1 MKMTRLLTFL
11 QIASLLLFAQ
21 YLYAQPAGKIVGGM
35 SAERLAHYENFINS
49 EIENQNIAGAVSLVW
64 RKGEVAHSKSFGKS
78 SVDGTDKMEKDQLF
92 FIQSMTKPI
101 ITVAF
106 MMLYEEGHFQLSD
119 PVSKYIPEFKDL
131 KVSKDVNEGL
141 KGDTEPLEEEITI
154 AQLLSHTAGFSHGLG
169 SSKLDQDLR
178 AAMYGATFKTIEE
191 RTDKLLEMPLIGQP
205 GKQWYYSAAPDV
217 LSVLIHKFSEMPTR
231 KFLQERL
238 FDPLKMNS
246 TGYNVPEDL
255 QDKVAALHFKNEEGK
270 MIVSPRQT
278 PTSGNTIDS
287 GVNGLFS
294 TAEDYLTF
302 CRMLLNKGE
311 LYGKR
316 YLSRKTVELMTQ
328 NHVGDLYTDPG
339 TGFGLGFA
347 VTTDVAKTKELGS
360 LGKYYWSGAFC
371 TFFFIDPH
379 EEMIAILMT
388 QTAPYNGYY
397 GSKMSHFV
405 YQAIVD

>member
-1 MKMTRLLTFL
+1 MKKLLTFL
-11 QIASLLLFAQ
+11 QIVSLLLFTQ
-21 YLYAQPAGKIVGGM
+21 YLYAQSAGKVVGGM
-35 SAERLAHYENFINS
+35 SSERLAHYENFINS

-78 SVDGTDKMEKDQLF
+78 SINGTDKMEKDQLF

-131 KVSKDVNEGL
+131 KVSKDVNKGL
-141 KGDTEPLEEEITI
+141 AGETEPMEQEITI
-154 AQLLSHTAGFSHGLG
+154 TQLLSHSAGFSHGLG
-169 SSKLDQDLR
+169 SSKLDQEMM
-178 AAMYGATFKTIEE
+178 AAMYGASFKTVEE
-191 RTDKLLEMPLIGQP
+191 RVDKLLEMPLIGQP

-217 LSVLIHKFSEMPTR
+217 LSVLIHKFSGMPTR
-231 KFLQERL
+231 EFLQKRIFE
-238 FDPLKMNS
+238 PLKMNS
-246 TGYNVPEDL
+246 TGYNVPDNL
-255 QDKVAALHFKNEEGK
+255 QQKVAALHTKNEEGK
-270 MIVSPRQT
+270 LVLSPRQT
-278 PTSGNTIDS
+278 PISGNTIDS

-328 NHVGDLYTDPG
+328 NHVGDLYPGAG

-347 VTTDVAKTKELGS
+347 VTTDVSDTQELGS
-360 LGKYYWSGAFC
+360 VGKYYWSGAFC
-371 TFFFIDPH
+371 TYFFIDPH

-388 QTAPYNGYY
+388 QTAPYNGFY